1 MTVLGAS
8 RILAI
13 LDDDKS
19 VQDALQ
25 DLIQAEGM
33 SALCFSS
40 AEEFL
45 HSRAR
50 HEVGCLIADIQMP
63 GMSGVD
69 LQMHLKAERCPMPI
83 IFLTGRGDIPL
94 AVSAMKQGA
103 SDFHT
108 KPVDSTLLL
117 MSVERALRRNLAN
130 LQAAN
135 ELASLVTRYESLTPR
150 EREVLPLLADGLLNK
165 QVAFE
170 LGITECTVQLHRGH
184 IMRKM
189 EADSFATLVR
199 LADKIRRG
207 MRTDRLLDLDGQRH
221 MTGKER
227 AVPWN
232 GIESRAVRSN
242 ARQIH

>member
-40 AEEFL
+40 AEDFL

-50 HEVGCLIADIQMP
+50 HELGCLIADIQMP
-63 GMSGVD
+63 GMSGVE
-69 LQMHLKAERCPMPI
+69 LQVHLKAERCPIPI

-108 KPVDSTLLL
+108 KPVNGISLLN
-117 MSVERALRRNLAN
+117 SVERALQQNI
-130 LQAAN
+130 
-135 ELASLVTRYESLTPR
+135 ASARESDEQDRLVARYESL
-150 EREVLPLLADGLLNK
+150 
-165 QVAFE
+165 
-170 LGITECTVQLHRGH
+170 
-184 IMRKM
+184 
-189 EADSFATLVR
+189 
-199 LADKIRRG
+199 
-207 MRTDRLLDLDGQRH
+207 
-221 MTGKER
+221 
-227 AVPWN
+227 
-232 GIESRAVRSN
+232 
-242 ARQIH
+242 